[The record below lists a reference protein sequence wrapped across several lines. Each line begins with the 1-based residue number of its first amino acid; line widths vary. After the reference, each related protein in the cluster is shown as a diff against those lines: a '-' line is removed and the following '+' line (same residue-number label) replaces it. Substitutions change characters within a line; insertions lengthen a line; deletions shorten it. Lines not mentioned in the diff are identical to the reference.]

1 MQVCLSVIPSVAIY
15 LSAGLHFVKTCLLL
29 LLLLDSILMHYLFLY
44 SLSLLIPMIG
54 PTAVNVKN
62 FKFLPDLR
70 LFFL

>member
-1 MQVCLSVIPSVAIY
+1 
-15 LSAGLHFVKTCLLL
+15 
-29 LLLLDSILMHYLFLY
+29 MHYLFLY

-70 LFFL
+70 LFFLWHYALHFKWSPWICCW